1 MFEDL
6 KERQRGFRPKEKARL
21 YVTVAA
27 CLVIGA
33 LVFGGRGCIEE
44 APHAA
49 PTAKLTAVPE
59 PTTHPLDV
67 RPLEPLKATC
77 GESNA
82 FDVPAL
88 DYLVSEVLTKS
99 LRRDPDLRLA
109 GPADVVALDCKEA
122 LGKTIELVG
131 TVRSID
137 RETDPEH
144 S

>member
-67 RPLEPLKATC
+67 KPLDWAPTINDFFVRIARDAPRGSYPRSFS
-77 GESNA
+77 GEQAN
-82 FDVPAL
+82 
-88 DYLVSEVLTKS
+88 
-99 LRRDPDLRLA
+99 
-109 GPADVVALDCKEA
+109 G
-122 LGKTIELVG
+122 
-131 TVRSID
+131 
-137 RETDPEH
+137 
-144 S
+144 